1 MHHYIIIIENHYKD
15 IIIHI
20 HVIPRLTKD
29 ANTFEG
35 DLEVLRKAI
44 GFGDYGKFEGD
55 LGFHTYEVFR
65 DCEFGATTPVVI
77 TDTPSETTETMT
89 TTDGPTTTTEDIVTT
104 ETDLPTTTE
113 EFIVGPIAGTTSSP
127 INSQS
132 KKRKRRQG
140 TIHFNCLS
148 FVVID
153 WLIDCLFDWL
163 IDWLID
169 WLVGWLINS
178 YLLISKW

>member
-77 TDTPSETTETMT
+77 TDAPKAATTTDAVVTATDAVVTATTETMT
-89 TTDGPTTTTEDIVTT
+89 TTDAPTTTTEEIATT

-113 EFIVGPIAGTTSSP
+113 EFIVGPIAGTTTSP
-127 INSQS
+127 TNSES

-140 TIHFNCLS
+140 TIHL
-148 FVVID
+148 
-153 WLIDCLFDWL
+153 
-163 IDWLID
+163 
-169 WLVGWLINS
+169 
-178 YLLISKW
+178 Y